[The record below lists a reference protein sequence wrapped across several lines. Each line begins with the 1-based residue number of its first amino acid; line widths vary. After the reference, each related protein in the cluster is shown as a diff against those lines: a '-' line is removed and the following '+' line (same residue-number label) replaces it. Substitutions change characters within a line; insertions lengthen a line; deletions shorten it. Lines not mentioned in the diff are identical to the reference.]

1 MKKILFCLFLL
12 ITSFSFADEN
22 GLGIIGDNDLR
33 TVGVKEENIKKAKY
47 LMNEVA
53 SSYKLKVLE
62 IKQLELQINKYVLD
76 GPEKYLKEIDEI
88 FDKIGV
94 IEASISKERIRS
106 QIKIQKFITQEQYI
120 KAKEIAIKRL
130 NSEK

>member
-1 MKKILFCLFLL
+1 MKKILLCLFL
-12 ITSFSFADEN
+12 IISIFAFSDEN
-22 GLGIIGDNDLR
+22 GLGIIEDNDLR
-33 TVGVKEENIKKAKY
+33 AVGVKEENIKKAKT

-76 GPEKYLKEIDEI
+76 GPENFLKEIDEI

-94 IEASISKERIRS
+94 IEAAISKERIRS
-106 QIKIQKFITQEQYI
+106 QIKIQKYITQEQYM

-130 NSEK
+130 NSMK